1 MKHNLYYIALLS
13 LSFHSAWSQTAPAP
27 IDYEARVQSVA
38 TLKEHIAAR
47 EERFQT
53 LRKELL
59 AKDERLEKQVDS
71 IIKRLAELTDSKDS
85 RTKVANMKDHVIEGL
100 IRNIWIFRQ
109 KRMAVFERMR
119 HENIVPK
126 EELEKTLAAFDAHI
140 NKRVSQVM
148 ELAKS
153 YPGHQDLNKYETY
166 GTSYYNGYYNEDVR
180 ISEDWKQNRRD
191 NTSGRQ
197 ARKEVLTA
205 LEKAIETNQSRRAT
219 ILNNLGSKKITEK
232 EKTLQQ
238 EELGRIDAA
247 IDNLRN
253 QRRELVMPE
262 GGASKEIGSDEAHD
276 VEQMLEDARGDLS
289 RDFSDIMRLY
299 NDLETERTRL
309 YGLKNNLQA
318 REEWLKNNPP
328 PAK

>member
-1 MKHNLYYIALLS
+1 MKHNLYCIALLS
-13 LSFHSAWSQTAPAP
+13 LSLVNAWAQPATAP
-27 IDYEARVQSVA
+27 IDYEARLKSVA
-38 TLKEHIAAR
+38 TLKEHVAER
-47 EERFQT
+47 QERFD
-53 LRKELL
+53 LLKKDLL

-153 YPGHQDLNKYETY
+153 YPGHEDLNKYESY
-166 GTSYYNGYYNEDVR
+166 GSSYYNGYYHEDVR

-191 NTSGRQ
+191 TTSGRQ
-197 ARKEVLTA
+197 ARQEVLTA
-205 LEKAIETNQSRRAT
+205 LEKAIETNQTRRALV
-219 ILNNLGSKKITEK
+219 LNNLGSKKITEK

-262 GGASKEIGSDEAHD
+262 GGASKEIGGDEAHD

-289 RDFSDIMRLY
+289 RDFSEIMRLY

-309 YGLKNNLQA
+309 YGLKNNLKA
-318 REEWLKNNPP
+318 REEWLKNNPAP
-328 PAK
+328 TK